1 MNTTGMSMM
10 CKDLPLGSPQLM
22 EIVSDGLF
30 IYLTTIE
37 RYHREVGEVHEG
49 KDFAQFR

>member
-1 MNTTGMSMM
+1 
-10 CKDLPLGSPQLM
+10 M